1 MDRTE
6 DLGTKPKAYSLTK
19 SYVEKVKRIRAHLGV
34 PSDSEAIRRAIDF
47 FIEERI
53 EKSRLELEKN
63 RYGELR

>member
-6 DLGTKPKAYSLTK
+6 DLGTKPKAYSLTTRFV
-19 SYVEKVKRIRAHLGV
+19 SSVWRMRAPVCVLCGC
-34 PSDSEAIRRAIDF
+34 EAIRRAIDF